1 MNTIS
6 YAVSSKHLTS
16 KIVHELLF
24 SITKRQF
31 IKPAISDKQDGKLI
45 YKLLPGNYLKFSL
58 FVLKKSD
65 YAKFE
70 ISYIHIDQSLN
81 VDEKIIYEVEI
92 AFSIIKDIINDINAP
107 YTLAEFIRMI
117 PDYHKVTYVS
127 INENYEMAEDTMQ
140 ILDTIKRYLGKK
152 VISQ

>member
-6 YAVSSKHLTS
+6 YTVNSKHLTS

-24 SITKRQF
+24 SMAKRQF

-58 FVLKKSD
+58 FVLKNSD

-70 ISYIHIDQSLN
+70 MSHVHIEQGGN
-81 VDEKIIYEVEI
+81 VDEKIIYEVEV
-92 AFSIIKDIINDINAP
+92 AYDIIRDVVNDINAP
-107 YTLAEFIRMI
+107 YVLAEFIKMM
-117 PDYHKVTYVS
+117 PEYHHTAYV
-127 INENYEMAEDTMQ
+127 NVDENYEMAEDTMTM
-140 ILDTIKRYLGKK
+140 IESIEKYLERK
-152 VISQ
+152 VVG